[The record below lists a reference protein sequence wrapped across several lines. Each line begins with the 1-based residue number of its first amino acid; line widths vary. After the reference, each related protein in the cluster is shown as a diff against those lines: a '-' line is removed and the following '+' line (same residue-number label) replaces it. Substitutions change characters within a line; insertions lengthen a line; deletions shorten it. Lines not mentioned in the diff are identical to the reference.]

1 MRRAATRDL
10 SRAADRDCGWGDFVR
25 RPHARCLG
33 CGYEGAPVLCLD
45 AGTVARCE
53 TGASPLADKDLIVAE
68 TANFAMGAR
77 PVPTLWWHVREAII
91 DGAYRTFWSEASR
104 AAVFDQI
111 ASRMRPCPP
120 RSGP

>member
-1 MRRAATRDL
+1 MRRAATGILVGLLIATAVGAL
-10 SRAADRDCGWGDFVR
+10 SSVALTRRALAAAMKA
-25 RPHARCLG
+25 P
-33 CGYEGAPVLCLD
+33 PVLCLD
-45 AGTVARCE
+45 AGTVAQMR

-77 PVPTLWWHVREAII
+77 PAPTLWWHVREAII
-91 DGAYRTFWSEASR
+91 HEAYRTFWSEASR

-111 ASRMRPCPP
+111 ASRMRSCPP